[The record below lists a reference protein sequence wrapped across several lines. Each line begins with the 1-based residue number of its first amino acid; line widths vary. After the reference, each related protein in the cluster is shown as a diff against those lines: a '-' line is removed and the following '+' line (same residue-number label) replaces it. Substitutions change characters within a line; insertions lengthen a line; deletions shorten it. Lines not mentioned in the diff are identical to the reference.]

1 MLVSEIFLQE
11 VIMESKQYKFLA
23 YPVNFTVFVVC
34 LGIYL
39 AALVYFIVYSIV
51 AYDPENIGWIIGIA
65 VIMAFGAACF
75 FLIGHYSLTF
85 HVVVID
91 DKKISVRSIF
101 GEVYN
106 CNIEDIESISVKHG
120 RKGAAYIQ
128 IEDSEDRH
136 QPQLLYKKGA
146 HIRFRYT
153 KGRVALLNEIWH
165 GDVNTVPTR
174 VNAQTD
180 R

>member
-11 VIMESKQYKFLA
+11 VTMESKQHKFLA

-75 FLIGHYSLTF
+75 FLIGHY
-85 HVVVID
+85 
-91 DKKISVRSIF
+91 
-101 GEVYN
+101 
-106 CNIEDIESISVKHG
+106 
-120 RKGAAYIQ
+120 
-128 IEDSEDRH
+128 
-136 QPQLLYKKGA
+136 
-146 HIRFRYT
+146 
-153 KGRVALLNEIWH
+153 
-165 GDVNTVPTR
+165 
-174 VNAQTD
+174 
-180 R
+180 